1 MSNIK
6 NVAMI
11 TVCGRPNVG
20 KSSLTNA
27 LVGEKVAIVSNKA
40 QTTRNRIYGV
50 VNREDTQYILLDT
63 PGLHKPKSALGDYM
77 VKVVTSS
84 LSDVDCALLLV
95 EPIPHVGG
103 PEQAL
108 IDRIREEEIPCIL
121 CVNKIDTVEP
131 AELLPVIAA
140 YNQAWDGFDAI
151 IPISAHTGSGL
162 KDLMK
167 ELRKY
172 AQEGPQLFP
181 DGMTTDQPERQVMG
195 EILREKLLLCLD
207 KEIPHG
213 TAVEITK
220 FSERDSGVIDV
231 DATIYCEKASHK
243 GIIIG
248 KQGAML
254 KKISSL
260 ARQDME
266 KFMGTKVY
274 LETWVKVKENWRT
287 NKEEACGLRYSAGCR
302 AGSENM
308 RLVLSDTALPTGLPV
323 REDWHYVDLSQL
335 KIADCMGCF
344 SCWVRTPG
352 RCVIRDDAV
361 GVYPLIAHSDHVIY
375 VSRLFCGSYDVPMK
389 TMLERAIPIQQAF
402 IRIHHGETHHIQRA
416 VAEKDAVIL
425 AYGDT
430 GDEEQA
436 LFRLLAA
443 RNAHNMLFRSW
454 SVRFLREEELA
465 GAIREEVRAWESS

>member
-1 MSNIK
+1 MSKIK
-6 NVAMI
+6 QVAMI

-63 PGLHKPKSALGDYM
+63 PGLHKPKSALGEYM

-95 EPIPHVGG
+95 EPIAHVGA
-103 PEQAL
+103 PELAL
-108 IDRIREEEIPCIL
+108 IERIREEKIPCIL
-121 CVNKIDTVEP
+121 CINKIDTLEP
-131 AELLPVIAA
+131 SALLPVIAA
-140 YNQAWDGFDAI
+140 YNQAWDGFEAI

-162 KDLMK
+162 D
-167 ELRKY
+167 ELLGELHRY

-181 DGMTTDQPERQVMG
+181 DGQTSDQPERQVMG
-195 EILREKLLLCLD
+195 EIIREKLLLCLD

-220 FSERDSGVIDV
+220 FSERESGVVDV
-231 DATIYCEKASHK
+231 DAVVYCEKASHK

-254 KKISSL
+254 KKISTL

-274 LETWVKVKENWRT
+274 LETWVKVKENWRD
-287 NKEEACGLRYSAGCR
+287 NVNY
-302 AGSENM
+302 
-308 RLVLSDTALPTGLPV
+308 V
-323 REDWHYVDLSQL
+323 RNFGYH
-335 KIADCMGCF
+335 
-344 SCWVRTPG
+344 
-352 RCVIRDDAV
+352 DD
-361 GVYPLIAHSDHVIY
+361 
-375 VSRLFCGSYDVPMK
+375 
-389 TMLERAIPIQQAF
+389 
-402 IRIHHGETHHIQRA
+402 
-416 VAEKDAVIL
+416 
-425 AYGDT
+425 
-430 GDEEQA
+430 
-436 LFRLLAA
+436 
-443 RNAHNMLFRSW
+443 
-454 SVRFLREEELA
+454 
-465 GAIREEVRAWESS
+465 